1 MSKFYLENFFNFI
14 DYFAQS
20 IIITLDMKKKF
31 STFFGGI
38 LSLLIYCLIFALIIT
53 NGINLLNKYNAK
65 TTATN
70 LHQIKAPLLN
80 ITELNSI
87 FVTNFYTS
95 DLIPFLDP
103 TYFDIEISQLIIKAD
118 LNGNINLSY
127 VPLDKVNCSMY
138 FDFFKQNKIEKDFTQ
153 NNMFQGIC
161 FDNHKYNEL
170 VLGGK
175 FGTEYFSNIK
185 YTMKKCTN
193 KTTFNEEK
201 EIKNYKNQTNIDT
214 SNNVLNNIEN
224 RKGNIVCKP
233 SEEIEAK
240 IKGGFFEFF
249 YFDYNVDLNNYDTPI
264 YDYLNVY
271 FILLDPNTKKFVDLY
286 FKTVS
291 LTSDSGLIF
300 EELKT
305 SNVVIFDYFREQI
318 ESQTDTDN
326 IIDLYVNSSN
336 NVVNY
341 TRSYLKIQEFAAS
354 IGGLMQI
361 LILIGNFL
369 TMSFNHHRMN
379 EKMINTLFIVKDGF
393 EKNKSVNQKLNKV
406 MNFSNKR
413 LMNINKINNNKNE
426 IDLNNNENPQNKMLI
441 GKSLFASH
449 NNSNNILILKDEPN
463 QINYYNFMKNS
474 VIINDELKNKEENL
488 KKEIQNLKIQNDK
501 KKLSDISK
509 IFELRNMKKK
519 NSYISNS
526 PVSLD
531 LDYSNKKELIKSKN
545 NENILRLSCKK
556 KKKNNE
562 NFNIFKNKKM
572 NEIEISYPNL
582 DNLKNIST
590 NMMNVHV
597 QAHDSVH
604 KNDFQEIGDANNFI
618 NDSNNYENKKDH
630 IDLENSNFE
639 NAKKISH
646 SGSNKNFYKSLLDQT
661 LRPISNNNIK
671 ENDSLNNNKMQS
683 MFIDDKMRLNFF
695 QKIGNYKNENELVYK
710 LKWFE
715 ILFINLCSLT
725 KLCKKKKKLFNLASL
740 KLYKYLDF
748 LNILTYMQEF
758 NKLKKIYFS
767 KKELELFNN
776 TKIPIISYENI
787 DKNESKLKNKF
798 IKEKKNNDYLEM
810 LFVYKRFSE
819 QSDKDEKIKRL
830 VQNIEP
836 NLKKIFDEVLKNF

>member
-618 NDSNNYENKKDH
+618 NDSNNYENKKDQV
-630 IDLENSNFE
+630 DLENSNFE